1 MIKTERWH
9 KRSIRMCCWSTLS
22 SLDKVSMRWRPW
34 LIKVSTGPMRR
45 ETMDV
50 FVPAGGRMRMWSDR
64 CTAGGQAV
72 YLPTPSIVYLFA
84 YLLTADDHPHPRRRR
99 SSIIFPPL
107 SFPLQDKC
115 HRPSFQASIHLGW
128 RKTILQC
135 RPPIE
140 NMLTFLCPQSFLCWG
155 RITARCKNKPS
166 TKLKLK

>member
-22 SLDKVSMRWRPW
+22 SLDKVSVRWRPW
-34 LIKVSTGPMRR
+34 LIKVSTGPMG

-64 CTAGGQAV
+64 CTAGGQPV
-72 YLPTPSIVYLFA
+72 YLPTPWIVYLFA
-84 YLLTADDHPHPRRRR
+84 YLLTANDHPHPRLRR

-115 HRPSFQASIHLGW
+115 HRPSFQSVLVITWSEHSSRLTQNNPPMPSADRKHANVSVPSIISLLGKDH
-128 RKTILQC
+128 RTLQ
-135 RPPIE
+135 
-140 NMLTFLCPQSFLCWG
+140 
-155 RITARCKNKPS
+155 K
-166 TKLKLK
+166 